1 MRLLTH
7 TYISQPQGDYK
18 MGSYMYRLAGKTK
31 KIEMNIEGEQVLVY
45 QLKYWWKPAC
55 FSIKDI
61 YKPKDYNAVV
71 ARLTKAFTD
80 RPVRFVSFSD
90 YQTVYRV
97 THDNFID
104 VLDSQ
109 LGSGCYP
116 IVSESIIKRKLD
128 KVS

>member
-1 MRLLTH
+1 
-7 TYISQPQGDYK
+7 

-31 KIEMNIEGEQVLVY
+31 KAEMNIEGEQVFVY

-55 FSIKDI
+55 FS
-61 YKPKDYNAVV
+61 YKPKDYNAVI
-71 ARLTKAFTD
+71 ARIQKAFTD
-80 RPVRFVSFSD
+80 TPVRFVSFD

-97 THDNFID
+97 THDGFID
-104 VLDSQ
+104 VLDSE

-116 IVSESIIKRKLD
+116 IVPNNVISLEKRLD